1 MTSRTEKCWE
11 DSEVKEKGEARE
23 LKIEASFNAG

>member
-11 DSEVKEKGEARE
+11 DSDVKEKEARE